1 MKKHLILSFFCL
13 FSVLS
18 FSQKQNNIWYFGDKA
33 GIDFNSGSANVLT
46 NSNMRS
52 FEGTAVISDSNG
64 NLLFYTNGGKFIPS
78 PADTFY
84 GGVWNRN
91 HILMPNGSLNGTG
104 GCNSAVQSSLIVPNP
119 GNHNQYYIFT
129 TDCQEYQMLGGFRY
143 SIVDMSL
150 DGGLGDITVKSVK
163 LLDSVAESICGI
175 MHGNKTDFWVIV
187 HKLYTSQFYAYWI
200 NASGIQPP
208 VITDIGMP
216 VSPNAG
222 QMMATINGTKIG
234 YCITYKSMLFDFN
247 KNTGVLS
254 NFIDLNKTSWGCAF
268 SSNCRFFY
276 TTSNDPPDSKIY
288 QFDLNAA
295 NIPLSAKEIHSISHP
310 YGPMQLG
317 PDRKIYHVPN
327 DYPYQNLDVINNP
340 NLLDTLCNFTANGF
354 YLGGK
359 VSKGSLPNF
368 ISGFYGNCTSSSDIE
383 QNNEDV
389 RILVYPNPS
398 RGDLKIQFN
407 NYEGKNHRLLV
418 YNILGNMVLN
428 IENNNT
434 GEFEISR
441 KNLCPGIYYFQIY
454 ENISPKGTGRFVME

>member
-1 MKKHLILSFFCL
+1 MIKRILLTTFL
-13 FSVLS
+13 LQTLLS

-33 GIDFNSGSANVLT
+33 GINFNSGTATLLT

-52 FEGTAVISDSNG
+52 FEGTAVISDTAG
-64 NLLFYTNGGKFIPS
+64 NILFYTNGGKFIPS

-91 HILMPNGSLNGTG
+91 HVIMPNGSLNGTG

-119 GNHNQYYIFT
+119 ADPDQYYFFT

-175 MHGNKTDFWVIV
+175 MHENKTDFWVIA
-187 HKLYTSQFYAYWI
+187 HKLYTSQFYAYKI

-208 VITDIGMP
+208 VISDIGMP
-216 VSPNAG
+216 VYPNAG
-222 QMMATINGTKIG
+222 QMMSTINGTKIG
-234 YCITYKSMLFDFN
+234 YCVTYKSMLFDFN
-247 KNTGVLS
+247 KNTGALS
-254 NFIDLNKTSWGCAF
+254 NFIDLNKASWGCAF

-295 NIPLSAKEIHSISHP
+295 NIPASAKAIHAIPHP

-327 DYPYQNLDVINNP
+327 DFPYQNLNIINNP
-340 NLLDTLCNFTANGF
+340 NLPDTACNFVANGF
-354 YLGGK
+354 NLGGK
-359 VSKGSLPNF
+359 VSKASLPNF
-368 ISGFYGNCTSSSDIE
+368 ISGFYGYCTSSSDIY
-383 QNNEDV
+383 QNTDEIQFV
-389 RILVYPNPS
+389 VYPNPS
-398 RGDLKIQFN
+398 SGDITIKFSN
-407 NYEGKNHRLLV
+407 PEGVSHNLII
-418 YNILGNMVLN
+418 YNILGSIVHHAEN
-428 IENNNT
+428 INAQ
-434 GEFEISR
+434 EFKIDK
-441 KNLCPGIYYFQIY
+441 KNLYPGVYYFQIF
-454 ENISPKGTGRFVME
+454 ENRIPKGTGRFVME